1 MLSMEFRTDRGTQQR
16 KEQLYCK
23 NQNLPHR
30 RRVRLAAV
38 TGYVVCAFMGLVSS
52 SKWDNIYIW
61 GKDSDR
67 TSAYMLLMAL
77 CVGGCVIS
85 LLIFFNSYGMLRMRF
100 PGLKFDYD
108 GPSQPTMYR
117 IDMAQDTLTVTKNGA
132 ATVYSRRDLKHVYMD
147 KKGIL
152 LADMDVYI
160 PMEIVEKGM
169 RRRVKKWFAGSEK
182 GGAVG
187 K

>member
-1 MLSMEFRTDRGTQQR
+1 MMSVEFRTDRGTQQR

-23 NQNLPHR
+23 NQDLPHR

-38 TGYVVCAFMGLVSS
+38 ICYVVCAFMGLFGSTQ
-52 SKWDNIYIW
+52 WENINIW
-61 GKDSDR
+61 GIDSDR

-77 CVGGCVIS
+77 CVAGCVIS
-85 LLIFFNSYGMLRMRF
+85 LLTFFNSYGMLRARF

-132 ATVYSRRDLKHVYMD
+132 ATVYNRRDLKNVYMD
-147 KKGIL
+147 KRGIL
-152 LADMDVYI
+152 LADMDIYI
-160 PMEIVEKGM
+160 PMEIMDKGM
-169 RRRVKKWFAGSEK
+169 RRLAKQWFAG
-182 GGAVG
+182 A
-187 K
+187 